1 VKIKVL
7 TIIIL
12 ILLWNNNLFC
22 QTNKDE
28 VLVIKDTLKIKKSDD
43 INPLSPAKAAFF
55 SAVLP
60 GLGQIYN
67 KKYWK
72 VPIVYGGLGIAV
84 YFYLDSDTKFQQF
97 RDAYKN
103 RLEGRTNDNLSYL
116 DKDRLISGQKFY
128 ERNRDFSSFFI
139 IAVYVLNIVDANVDA
154 HLLQFNV
161 NEKLSFKPN
170 VINNDLNNQKNIA
183 VSFNYT
189 FK

>member
-1 VKIKVL
+1 VKIKFSIFIFL
-7 TIIIL
+7 F
-12 ILLWNNNLFC
+12 LLWNNLLFC
-22 QTNKDE
+22 QTDTKDFPPA
-28 VLVIKDTLKIKKSDD
+28 KDTLKSKITDD

-55 SAVLP
+55 SAILP
-60 GLGQIYN
+60 GLGQVYN

-103 RLEGRTNDNLSYL
+103 RLEGRTNDNLSFL
-116 DKDRLISGQKFY
+116 DKDRLIASQKFY

-154 HLLQFNV
+154 HLLQYNV
-161 NEKLSFKPN
+161 NDKLSFKPD

-183 VSFNYT
+183 LALNYT
-189 FK
+189 F

>member
-1 VKIKVL
+1 MKIKIS
-7 TIIIL
+7 TIII
-12 ILLWNNNLFC
+12 IFHLWNIPLFC
-22 QTNKDE
+22 QTNKEE
-28 VLVIKDTLKIKKSDD
+28 VLNINDTLKNKKSDD
-43 INPLSPAKAAFF
+43 IDPLSPAKAAFF
-55 SAVLP
+55 SAILP
-60 GLGQIYN
+60 GLGQVYN

-103 RLEGRTNDNLSYL
+103 RLEGRTNDELSYL

-128 ERNRDFSSFFI
+128 QRNRDFSSFFI

-161 NEKLSFKPN
+161 NEKLSFKPD
-170 VINNDLNNQKNIA
+170 VISNDLNYQKNVAI
-183 VSFNYT
+183 SFNYT
-189 FK
+189 F